1 MKIEEAIKQKKFL
14 DSWHKAAV
22 NLMFTSNIW
31 RNTEAEIFS
40 PFGINAQQYNVL
52 RIIKG
57 RHPQPISPG
66 EIKDVMLDKGVDL
79 TRLVDK
85 LVKLGLVRRKIS
97 PENRRRVEINISK
110 EGEKLLHE
118 ISPIL
123 FSQTSQIKTRISEKE
138 AELLSNLLDKLRG

>member
-31 RNTEAEIFS
+31 RNAEAEIFG

-85 LVKLGLVRRKIS
+85 LVKLGLARRKIS

-123 FSQTSQIKTRISEKE
+123 FTQTSQIKTRISEKE